1 MALSKPLAGVALV
14 CVTGIAFAADPPRS
28 AATPANENH
37 PSATQQAAVVEGF
50 GQAVSAGT
58 LQRESGSGFVQ
69 SNQTITGT
77 VSGNTASQLSTGS
90 NSITGD
96 SFSGSTGLP
105 SVVQNT
111 GNNVLIQTGVIVN
124 VQLKP

>member
-14 CVTGIAFAADPPRS
+14 CVTSFAFAADPPGS
-28 AATPANENH
+28 AATSANGNH
-37 PSATQQAAVVEGF
+37 PPATQAVVVEGF

-58 LQRESGSGFVQ
+58 LQRESGSGLVQ

>member
-1 MALSKPLAGVALV
+1 MARITPVIGLVLLCMTGGAL
-14 CVTGIAFAADPPRS
+14 AADPPAH
-28 AATPANENH
+28 AAGARNVSSQPAAQ
-37 PSATQQAAVVEGF
+37 PLTVDGF

-58 LQRESGSGFVQ
+58 LQHYSGGTFVQ
-69 SNQTITGT
+69 NNQTLTGT
-77 VSGNTASQLSTGS
+77 VTGDTASQVTTGANTIS
-90 NSITGD
+90 GNSLDGA
-96 SFSGSTGLP
+96 SGLP

>member
-14 CVTGIAFAADPPRS
+14 CITGIAFAADPPGN
-28 AATPANENH
+28 AAT
-37 PSATQQAAVVEGF
+37 SATGTHQPAVQAVTVEGF
-50 GQAVSAGT
+50 GQAISAGA
-58 LQRESGSGFVQ
+58 LQHESGSGLVQ

-77 VSGNTASQLSTGS
+77 VSGNTASQISTG
-90 NSITGD
+90 NNAINGD